1 MGNPLFSILIA
12 NYNNGKFFQD
22 CYNSIMAQTYSHW
35 EVIIVD
41 DASTDNSVAIIKKI
55 IGEDTRF
62 KVYENPENKG
72 CGFTK
77 RKCAELATGEL
88 CAFLDPDDAI
98 TTEALE
104 LMVAEH
110 EKHPEASMIYSKPYF
125 CDENLRIET
134 IRASKQVENNDP
146 FYFDF
151 EGYLYAFLSYKK
163 DFYHKTQGIDS
174 YLKRAVDRDLV
185 LKLYEVG
192 PAFLMDKALYLYRIH
207 NGGISTNQ
215 NEDKAYFWY
224 WVTIIDAAKRRNIDI
239 EDIYLEKAL
248 IGRKQI
254 ALQKEV
260 DAYNKSFIFKALR
273 KLGLFKIFVK
283 K

>member
-110 EKHPEASMIYSKPYF
+110 EKHPEASLIYSNLYF
-125 CDENLRIET
+125 CDLYLNIQYERKSKIIENSD
-134 IRASKQVENNDP
+134 AY
-146 FYFDF
+146 FFDF
-151 EGYLYAFLSYKK
+151 EGNVSAFLSFKK
-163 DFYHKTQGIDS
+163 EFYSKTEGINS
-174 YLKRAVDRDLV
+174 YLQRAVDRDL
-185 LKLYEVG
+185 LFILYEVG
-192 PAFLMDKALYLYRIH
+192 PAILLDKSFYKYRIH
-207 NGGISTNQ
+207 NNGISTNQ
-215 NEDKAYFWY
+215 NEDKAYFWF
-224 WVTIIDAAKRRNIDI
+224 WVTIIDAAKRRNVNI
-239 EDIYLEKAL
+239 EHLFTEKAL
-248 IGRKQI
+248 LSRREV
-254 ALQKEV
+254 ALQKEI
-260 DAYNKSFIFKALR
+260 DGYNKSFLFKALR
-273 KLGLFKIFVK
+273 KLGLFKIL
-283 K
+283 